1 MSRYIILLKFTEKG
15 SSNIKKSTG
24 RASAFAKAATRSG
37 VRIEAQ
43 YWTIGAYD
51 GVLILSADNET
62 KILHCLA
69 ELASAVGSTP
79 AEAKAAVDTLNGM
92 HYDYAKLLN
101 AKS

>member
-1 MSRYIILLKFTEKG
+1 MPTYISLLRFTEKG
-15 SSNIKKSTG
+15 ASNIKKSTG

-69 ELASAVGSTP
+69 ELASAGNVRPETLQAFDAGSFS
-79 AEAKAAVDTLNGM
+79 AIAGK
-92 HYDYAKLLN
+92 
-101 AKS
+101 